1 MYKPRIADRLLTRKI
16 AGKGAVLIEGASPTW
31 HHGIILN
38 FQVITL
44 KVFPN
49 MVAAE
54 FASSLPHH

>member
-38 FQVITL
+38 F
-44 KVFPN
+44 
-49 MVAAE
+49 
-54 FASSLPHH
+54 